1 MNDAGVSAPVSTLAP
16 ELTDDLRAELI
27 DCWVAVT
34 NAGGA
39 VGLLPPT
46 TVAAA
51 RSLAAPMFA
60 RVASDGPDDL
70 LVTYDDGRL
79 VGWAVL
85 ASRGTP
91 LTRHWRTIGR
101 LQVRPELQGRGLGI
115 ALVEAAVRH
124 GREQLGL
131 DALHLT
137 VRDGTG
143 LDRFYERLGF
153 VQVGRLPGS
162 LRLGPGDYRDELYY
176 VRALT

>member
-1 MNDAGVSAPVSTLAP
+1 MSAPVSTLAP
-16 ELTDDLRAELI
+16 ALTDALRTDLV

-39 VGLLPPT
+39 VGLLPPA
-46 TVAAA
+46 TVGDAQP
-51 RSLAAPMFA
+51 LAQQTFS
-60 RVASDGPDDL
+60 RVGPDGPDDL
-70 LVTYDDGRL
+70 LVLHVDGEL
-79 VGWAVL
+79 AGWAVL
-85 ASRGTP
+85 AARGTP

-101 LQVRPELQGRGLGI
+101 LQVRPELQGRGLGV

-124 GREQLGL
+124 GRVELGL

-153 VQVGRLPGS
+153 GRVGRLPSS

-176 VRALT
+176 VRMLT